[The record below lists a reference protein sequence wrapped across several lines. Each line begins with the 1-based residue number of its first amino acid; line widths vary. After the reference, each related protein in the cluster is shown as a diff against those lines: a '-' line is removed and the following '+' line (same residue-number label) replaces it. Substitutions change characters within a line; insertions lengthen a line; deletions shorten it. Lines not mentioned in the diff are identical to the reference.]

1 MKYFINQIVIQLIM
15 KKMFLNPV
23 AILVMVALTSLGCTS
38 KYPGFDKTKS
48 GLYYK
53 LYKVSKDTAKAKVGD
68 YIALQMR
75 YTTAK
80 DSLLFDSKAAMGEA
94 VRFQLPP
101 SDFPGDIYEG
111 ITMMSAGDSA
121 VFIVNAD
128 SLFKK
133 TFRQAQRPPF
143 IDSNSVIKFYITLES
158 ADSKAMLEQKEKDAL
173 AQYLQTNNI
182 TVQPTAEGL
191 YYIET
196 LAGTGAKID
205 TGMWVKMNFTL
216 TTVDGKKI
224 FSTLDR
230 NEPLRM
236 EYGKSFDTPG
246 FDKGI
251 GMMKKGGKAD
261 FIVPSAIAF
270 GSQGR
275 GAMIPPYTTLLY
287 NVEVVDIQTKAQV
300 DKEKADL
307 KKAEDA
313 KKATA
318 KNEEA
323 AKRNKYLKDNG
334 ITVQPTADGLY
345 YVEKVKGTG
354 PKAVPGKKV
363 SVHYSGT
370 LLDGTPFD
378 SSRGGKPPYTF
389 TLGQS
394 EVIKGWD
401 EGIAMM
407 NVGGKALLV
416 IPSSLAYGERG
427 NGTIPPFATLV
438 FEVELMEVK

>member
-1 MKYFINQIVIQLIM
+1 M

-23 AILVMVALTSLGCTS
+23 AILVMVAMTSLGCTS

-53 LYKVSKDTAKAKVGD
+53 LYSVSKDTAKAKVGD

-80 DSLLFDSKAAMGEA
+80 DSLLFDSKTAMGEA

-111 ITMMSAGDSA
+111 IRMMAPGDSA

-158 ADSKAMLEQKEKDAL
+158 SDSKAALEQKEKDAL
-173 AQYLQTNNI
+173 AKYLQTNNI
-182 TVQPTAEGL
+182 TVQPLPSGL

-196 LAGTGAKID
+196 AAGTGSKID
-205 TGMWVKMNFTL
+205 TGMMVKMNFTL

-230 NEPLRM
+230 GEPLRM

-246 FDKGI
+246 FDEGI
-251 GMMKKGGKAD
+251 GLMKKGGKAN

-270 GSQGR
+270 GAQGR
-275 GAMIPPYTTLLY
+275 GAMIPPYTTLFY
-287 NVEVVDIQTKAQV
+287 NVEIVDIQTKAQV
-300 DKEKADL
+300 EKEKAEA
-307 KKAEDA
+307 KKAADA

-318 KNEEA
+318 KAEET
-323 AKRNKYLKDNG
+323 AKRNQYLKDKG
-334 ITVQPTADGLY
+334 INVQPTADGLY

-354 PKAVPGKKV
+354 AKAMPGKKV
-363 SVHYSGT
+363 SVHYTGT
-370 LLDGTPFD
+370 LLDGTKFD
-378 SSRGGKPPYTF
+378 SSRDRNQPFEF
-389 TLGQS
+389 TLGQGQ
-394 EVIKGWD
+394 VIRGWD

-407 NVGGKALLV
+407 NVGGKAILV
-416 IPSSLAYGERG
+416 IPSAIAYGEADK
-427 NGTIPPFATLV
+427 GTIPPYSTLV
-438 FEVELMEVK
+438 FEVELLDVK